1 MSLHR
6 DQGNHSHI
14 LTILVL
20 LLCFLSSAEEEDKSC
35 ISISDAGAIRV
46 CSVSQMK
53 CPSSRKVERQ
63 FRYERRISEHPC
75 FRERVVER

>member
-20 LLCFLSSAEEEDKSC
+20 LLCFLSSEEEEEEEENW
-35 ISISDAGAIRV
+35 ISISDVGAIRE
-46 CSVSQMK
+46 CSEPQMRK
-53 CPSSRKVERQ
+53 YPSSRNVET
-63 FRYERRISEHPC
+63 
-75 FRERVVER
+75 